1 MRRDL
6 PSTPI
11 KEPEMTRITIGGWKP
26 LRLFPF
32 VEAQSF
38 EDRSE
43 AAPGI
48 TLFSGRKYRLTAQ
61 PLRSL
66 RDRLI
71 APRLEWTDADGGR
84 ELRSGDYLIVDATDP
99 MESVYCYVAKGNV
112 GTRGGYQR
120 IAISHSLA
128 RAMRICERHAHHLAK
143 K

>member
-1 MRRDL
+1 
-6 PSTPI
+6 
-11 KEPEMTRITIGGWKP
+11 MTRITIGGWKP

-32 VEAQSF
+32 VETQAF

-43 AAPGI
+43 TTPGMA
-48 TLFSGRKYRLTAQ
+48 LLSGRNYRLTVQ

-71 APRLEWTDADGGR
+71 APRLVWEDCDGGR
-84 ELRSGDYLIVDATDP
+84 ELRSANYLIVDATDP

-120 IAISHSLA
+120 IAITHSLA